1 MGRGAPPPGA
11 ASCVGPA
18 AAVAVGGGV
27 WRRGR
32 TRRRRTAR
40 RPRARGKTRAATR
53 APAFALAVFCARL
66 PPRPFATAIDLH
78 GHDGGRRVHAG
89 RRQAQH
95 GGGGAQH
102 GGGGVPF
109 SGAWRLGAGL
119 GC

>member
-1 MGRGAPPPGA
+1 LGRGAPPPGA

-40 RPRARGKTRAATR
+40 RLRARGNSR

-89 RRQAQH
+89 SRQAQH
-95 GGGGAQH
+95 GDGGGGAQH
-102 GGGGVPF
+102 GGGVPF